1 MSEIALCGRRSTNWQ
16 ICFGHVVSTETKD
29 SLVNFDKTVWF
40 LWSLKVPGCRKLHS
54 GKNDRKFNTEVHQNF
69 IRKTY
74 LSGKH
79 VSFEV
84 RRLHVAFEIMC
95 NKNTGWNGAGFMIE
109 ENQIIAQKQ
118 TTPRGAQF
126 VPSLPCCFNIFRK
139 LRDFLH
145 NLPMKCAR
153 IISSP
158 LPINEAAIE
167 KARAYCRN

>member
-1 MSEIALCGRRSTNWQ
+1 MNFASLILFPSNIQKEDSYILWCFEFSSIMSEIALCGTSILSPRSTNWQ
-16 ICFGHVVSTETKD
+16 ICLGHVVSIEAED
-29 SLVNFDKTVWF
+29 ALVNFGKTVWF
-40 LWSLKVPGCRKLHS
+40 LWTLKVPGCRKLHS

-95 NKNTGWNGAGFMIE
+95 NKNTGWNGAGFLIK

-118 TTPRGAQF
+118 TTPRGA
-126 VPSLPCCFNIFRK
+126 
-139 LRDFLH
+139 
-145 NLPMKCAR
+145 
-153 IISSP
+153 
-158 LPINEAAIE
+158 
-167 KARAYCRN
+167 